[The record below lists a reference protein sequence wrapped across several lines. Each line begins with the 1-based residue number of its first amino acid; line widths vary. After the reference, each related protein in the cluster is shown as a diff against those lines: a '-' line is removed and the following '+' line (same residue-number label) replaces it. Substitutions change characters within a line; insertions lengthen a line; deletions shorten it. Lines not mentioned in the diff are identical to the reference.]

1 MEPGNRIPG
10 KERDRELGNER
21 KLGAR
26 EREKK
31 SEREQ
36 DILFLFLLFL
46 FLSLLFLFL
55 SLIFLFLGLIHYS
68 FWISFCF
75 SFAKSGTA
83 VMEVTV
89 KMMNRVLMSCGDS

>member
-1 MEPGNRIPG
+1 MEPGNRIQT
-10 KERDRELGNER
+10 KRRDRELGNER

-26 EREKK
+26 EREKE

-36 DILFLFLLFL
+36 DFL

>member
-1 MEPGNRIPG
+1 MEPGNRIPR
-10 KERDRELGNER
+10 KERDSRELGSER

-26 EREKK
+26 EREKE

-36 DILFLFLLFL
+36 DFL

-68 FWISFCF
+68 FWVYFCF
-75 SFAKSGTA
+75 SFAESGTA

>member
-1 MEPGNRIPG
+1 MEPGNRIPR

-26 EREKK
+26 EREKE

-36 DILFLFLLFL
+36 DFL

-68 FWISFCF
+68 FWVYFCF
-75 SFAKSGTA
+75 SFVEYGTA

-89 KMMNRVLMSCGDS
+89 KMMIRMLMSCGDS

>member
-1 MEPGNRIPG
+1 MMEPGYHIPRNG
-10 KERDRELGNER
+10 RDRELGSER

-26 EREKK
+26 ETEKE

-36 DILFLFLLFL
+36 DFL

-68 FWISFCF
+68 FWVYFRLFLRRIWD
-75 SFAKSGTA
+75 SG
-83 VMEVTV
+83 
-89 KMMNRVLMSCGDS
+89 NGSDSENDDQNVDELW